1 MSKDI
6 NCQRKG
12 RKKTKE
18 LKGLGPPTA
27 WCATA
32 YLGAKGG
39 KKQRGNKG
47 GGCVRLGGGI
57 SAQRAEGNK
66 EETKEGGCVRLVGDL
81 GAKGGRKQR
90 ENKGGGLRASFS
102 SCCPVVVPLW
112 CGVFCVLFAAL
123 CSGTKAEKGGIKSK
137 SKGRG
142 GARHERHTCTR
153 SWKRT
158 SRQRATSCA
167 PIAICCL

>member
-1 MSKDI
+1 MLLRISA
-6 NCQRKG
+6 QRAEKN
-12 RKKTKE
+12 KEETKE
-18 LKGLGPPTA
+18 
-27 WCATA
+27 
-32 YLGAKGG
+32 
-39 KKQRGNKG
+39 

-66 EETKEGGCVRLVGDL
+66 EKTKEGGCERS
-81 GAKGGRKQR
+81 A
-90 ENKGGGLRASFS
+90 LRASFS

-142 GARHERHTCTR
+142 GARHERSRRERRSSSVVTR
-153 SWKRT
+153 
-158 SRQRATSCA
+158 
-167 PIAICCL
+167 